1 MLVVV
6 CYTSKYGISS
16 RLVFILIFIWILSV
30 LPCRMTLSV
39 LEFEGED
46 ELLDIS
52 YFKIFDLS

>member
-39 LEFEGED
+39 LEFEEED